1 MADKSKTPPFPVPWR
16 LAEPQTGGKG
26 AADCQRRPE
35 AAAASASGPPGS
47 AARTPRGRVK
57 KANGRRNAP
66 QPQSAPAFPDFS
78 RARAARSPGAG
89 QPAHGAPHAPAGQA
103 CLVDGQPR
111 FVPMSAGEMRALGWD
126 GLDVLLIMGDAY
138 VDHPSFG
145 CVLLARWLIRH
156 GFKTGL
162 IAQPRWDTP
171 EDLLVMGRP
180 RLFAGVSAGALD
192 SLLAHYTAFRKKR
205 HDDAYT
211 PGGKAGARPNRAC
224 LVYANLAR
232 RAFPRLPIVLGGIE
246 ASLRR
251 VSHYDFWADAL
262 RRPILMDAKA
272 DMLIWGM
279 GERAVLE
286 CARRLDQ
293 GRDLPGIPGTA
304 WIDKLNADGR
314 PANLPEALATAP
326 GIVLPGHERLLAEPE
341 QLLKLTQELERQVHR
356 GDAWAFE
363 PVEGRALVLAPPAA
377 PLSTVEMDEL
387 YSLPFS
393 REAHPS
399 YTEPIPA
406 AEMLRASITSHRG
419 CGGGCSFCS
428 LALHQGRKISS
439 RSAASIL
446 AEARRL
452 GEENAARGKG
462 PVAISDVGGPTANM
476 WQAHCALD
484 AGTPEQGA
492 APHAGRCRRS
502 SCCYPSVCKAFVA
515 PQRKH
520 VELLRAAAALP
531 CVKQV
536 RVASGVRA
544 DLALR
549 EAEALAAYTGE
560 FTGGQLKVAPE
571 HCAPSV
577 LALMRKPPLAVFEQF
592 LESFARQ
599 SRAAGREQ
607 YVVPYLM
614 SAFPGCTDEDMRILA
629 RWLRQRHWNPRQ
641 TQCFIPTPGTIAT
654 AMYYC
659 GQDESGEAIYVAR
672 SDAARLRQ
680 HHILMPTVE
689 APDERRAPR
698 AAMRRKAPRPG
709 SR

>member
-16 LAEPQTGGKG
+16 LVEPQTDGKG
-26 AADCQRRPE
+26 ADDTQRRPE
-35 AAAASASGPPGS
+35 AAAASASGPRNS
-47 AARTPRGRVK
+47 AARAPCDRG
-57 KANGRRNAP
+57 KAARGRRNAL
-66 QPQSAPAFPDFS
+66 QPQSRPVFPDF
-78 RARAARSPGAG
+78 
-89 QPAHGAPHAPAGQA
+89 PHGQA
-103 CLVDGQPR
+103 SEAAGGGEPASGKPHGRAQHAFANGQPR
-111 FVPMSAGEMRALGWD
+111 FVPMSAAEMRALGWD
-126 GLDVLLIMGDAY
+126 GLDVLLITGDAY

-145 CVLLARWLIRH
+145 CALLARWLIRH

-171 EDLLVMGRP
+171 DDFLVMGRP

-232 RAFPRLPIVLGGIE
+232 RAFPGLPVVLGGIE

-251 VSHYDFWADAL
+251 VSHYDFWTDTL
-262 RRPILMDAKA
+262 RRPLLMDAKA
-272 DMLIWGM
+272 DLLIWGM
-279 GERAVLE
+279 GERAILE
-286 CARRLDQ
+286 CARRLEQ

-304 WIDKLNADGR
+304 WIDRLDADGR
-314 PANLPEALATAP
+314 PANLPETLAAAP
-326 GIVLPGHERLLAEPE
+326 GIALPGHERLLAEPE
-341 QLLKLTQELERQVHR
+341 QLLRLTQELERQVHR

-363 PVEGRALVLAPPAA
+363 PVQGRALVLAPPAA
-377 PLSTVEMDEL
+377 PLSTAEMDEL
-387 YSLPFS
+387 YSLPFC
-393 REAHPS
+393 REAHPA

-406 AEMLRASITSHRG
+406 AEMLRTSITSHRG

-446 AEARRL
+446 AEAKRL
-452 GEENAARGKG
+452 GAENMARGKG

-484 AGTPEQGA
+484 AGTAQGGA
-492 APHAGRCRRS
+492 ASHAGGCRRS
-502 SCCYPSVCKAFVA
+502 SCCFPSVCKAFVT

-549 EAEALAAYTGE
+549 EPDALAAYTGE

-629 RWLRQRHWNPRQ
+629 RWLRQRRWSPRQ

-659 GQDESGEAIYVAR
+659 GRDESGEAIYVAR

-680 HHILMPTVE
+680 HRILMSTL
-689 APDERRAPR
+689 AGSDERQAPR
-698 AAMRRKAPRPG
+698 AAERRKRPRSG
-709 SR
+709 SG